1 MMKRMLH
8 IVGGMYPGGLENFIM
23 NIYRNLDRG
32 QVQFDV
38 IVHSVREGDHTKE
51 IGAMGGKVY
60 LAPRKSRH
68 PIGNFLA
75 IRKIVKENGYQTV
88 IRHSDNAFPVIDLLA
103 ARMGGAKRLIYQSHS
118 SDSSHAGLHKF
129 FRMFMGRIPTDRFAC
144 SENAGKWMYGRR
156 EFQIVKN
163 AIDVGHY
170 RFSKELR
177 EQASNEWNME
187 GCTVYS
193 HVGIYMPAK
202 NHLFLVDFFA
212 EIVKRQP
219 GARLLLIGEG
229 GLREEIESRVRELH
243 LEKQVILT
251 GIRSDVPKLLQMTDV
266 FLFPSV
272 YEGLPLSVIEAQAA
286 GLPCLISDRIT
297 EEVVVTDQVVR
308 MSLDESKE
316 RWAEQAVALSETPR
330 DKYAKTSQEQVRKAG
345 YDVKE
350 LAEWYAGL

>member
-1 MMKRMLH
+1 MKRMLH

-23 NIYRNLDRG
+23 NIYRNLDRDK
-32 QVQFDV
+32 VQFDV
-38 IVHSVREGDHTKE
+38 IVHSIREGDHTKE
-51 IGAMGGKVY
+51 IEAMGGKVY

-68 PIGNFLA
+68 PLGNFLA
-75 IRKIVKENGYQTV
+75 IRRIVKENGYQV
-88 IRHSDNAFPVIDLLA
+88 AIRHSDNAFPVLDLLA
-103 ARMGGAKRLIYQSHS
+103 AKMGGAKRRIYQSHS
-118 SDSSHAGLHKF
+118 SDSSHVGLHKF
-129 FRMFMGRIPTDRFAC
+129 FRMFMGVIPTDCFAC
-144 SENAGKWMYGRR
+144 SENAGHWMYGKR

-163 AIDVGHY
+163 AIDVEQY
-170 RFSKELR
+170 RYSPQIR
-177 EQASNEWNME
+177 EQARNEWKME
-187 GCTVYS
+187 DCVVYS

-202 NHLFLVDFFA
+202 NHKFLVAFFA

-219 GARLLLIGEG
+219 NARLLLIGEG
-229 GLREEIESRVRELH
+229 GLREEIEEQIKELH
-243 LEKQVILT
+243 LEEQVILT

-297 EEVVVTDQVVR
+297 KEVVVTGQ
-308 MSLDESKE
+308 MTALSLGESKE
-316 RWAEQAVALSETPR
+316 RWAERAAALSEIPR
-330 DKYAKTSQEQVRKAG
+330 DRYAETSQEQVKKAG